1 MSKIFLC
8 HASEDKKFVEKLAK
22 DLMKFGLEVWFD
34 KFEMKVGE
42 SLLEKINEGIML
54 MCHKETHKRLI
65 DSSLL
70 FRKFCFRT
78 FFFNADML

>member
-22 DLMKFGLEVWFD
+22 DLMRFGFEVWFD

-54 MCHKETHKRLI
+54 MYGKEA
-65 DSSLL
+65 SN
-70 FRKFCFRT
+70 RKQ
-78 FFFNADML
+78 